1 MLNITNN
8 VFFITILGIFGLVAF
23 WKAQKRLRLS
33 LAKHP
38 SLTGHLR
45 FQKAFTGFVP
55 RFSYSKDNWL
65 SQDSAP
71 EHVISRRQ
79 KGFNSL
85 SNSLKEMAPKTIN
98 MSKDLSRSL
107 PDLDFISKYK
117 VPFQFSSVLDDLP
130 LGAVWKSTDGNKLVD
145 YDGNEFID
153 ISGSYG
159 VNLLGADF
167 YKQSVDKGV
176 ANARDFGTHLGGYHS
191 VIFENIEKLK
201 NITKKENISF
211 HMSGTEAVMQAV
223 RLARFK
229 TGKKKIVRFSGAY
242 HGWWDDVQPGPGNP
256 MPPSN
261 YTLTLREMH
270 INTLN
275 LLRRRTDIACVLVN
289 PIQVMHPN
297 KSAPGDSTLIDSS
310 RSFALNVEEYKNWLT
325 SLRRV
330 CSEQNIILIFDEVFV
345 GFRLALGGAQEYFG
359 VCADLVTYGKT
370 LGGGLP
376 IGVLAGDER
385 FMKRYKEKKPGEIT
399 FARGTFNAHPYVLS
413 SMNIFLKKISV
424 MAKNG
429 LYEKQNETWKNR
441 LIEINLVLKDNEL
454 PIRFCGIQTV
464 WGTIFTKPSM
474 FNWLLQFYLR
484 KHLINIGWIGTGRFI
499 FNFSFSK
506 QDFITFKNRFVNAA
520 LNMKQDGW
528 WDSRAQLTNGQL
540 KKHFLLGLLQAK
552 IKGDRANV

>member
-130 LGAVWKSTDGNKLVD
+130 LGVIWKSTDGNKLVD

-176 ANARDFGTHLGGYHS
+176 ANAKDFGTHL
-191 VIFENIEKLK
+191 
-201 NITKKENISF
+201 
-211 HMSGTEAVMQAV
+211 
-223 RLARFK
+223 
-229 TGKKKIVRFSGAY
+229 
-242 HGWWDDVQPGPGNP
+242 
-256 MPPSN
+256 
-261 YTLTLREMH
+261 
-270 INTLN
+270 
-275 LLRRRTDIACVLVN
+275 
-289 PIQVMHPN
+289 
-297 KSAPGDSTLIDSS
+297 
-310 RSFALNVEEYKNWLT
+310 
-325 SLRRV
+325 
-330 CSEQNIILIFDEVFV
+330 
-345 GFRLALGGAQEYFG
+345 
-359 VCADLVTYGKT
+359 
-370 LGGGLP
+370 
-376 IGVLAGDER
+376 
-385 FMKRYKEKKPGEIT
+385 
-399 FARGTFNAHPYVLS
+399 
-413 SMNIFLKKISV
+413 
-424 MAKNG
+424 
-429 LYEKQNETWKNR
+429 
-441 LIEINLVLKDNEL
+441 
-454 PIRFCGIQTV
+454 
-464 WGTIFTKPSM
+464 
-474 FNWLLQFYLR
+474 
-484 KHLINIGWIGTGRFI
+484 
-499 FNFSFSK
+499 
-506 QDFITFKNRFVNAA
+506 
-520 LNMKQDGW
+520 
-528 WDSRAQLTNGQL
+528 
-540 KKHFLLGLLQAK
+540 
-552 IKGDRANV
+552 